1 MNAGSMQGCTSEGIF
16 GTMNIGVGGGCTTGF
31 WKMTGNSS
39 VQVRVSITVMKHSNH
54 KEVEMEFI
62 LLTRP
67 HYRPSLKGGRT
78 EAERDSRNLKAGA
91 EGPWRRAA

>member
-1 MNAGSMQGCTSEGIF
+1 MNAGSMQGCTSEDIF

-31 WKMTGNSS
+31 WKMIGNSS
-39 VQVRVSITVMKHSNH
+39 VQVRVSITVMKHSSH

-67 HYRPSLKGGRT
+67 HYRLSLKGGRS
-78 EAERDSRNLKAGA
+78 EAQRQQKLEVWS
-91 EGPWRRAA
+91 